1 MDSQSTDMTKRIP
14 DSSQSS
20 RHGIARVLSKR
31 GLCSRTQAA
40 EWARSG
46 RVRVNGRV
54 IFDPEHPVYSE
65 HDHIEVNGADAHA
78 GERIYLMLNK
88 PRGVVTTVRD
98 ERGRDTVYRC
108 FEGADLPWIAPVGR
122 LDRAS
127 EGLLL
132 FSNDPEWAA
141 RVSGP
146 ARIDKVYHVQVNGIP
161 GAAQLARMR
170 DGLEEEGELLKAKVA
185 HLLRQGSRNA
195 WLEIILDA
203 GRNRQIRRMLAALD
217 IGVLRLIRVAIG
229 SIPLGDLG
237 KGQWRYLSEQE
248 IKELSHG

>member
-1 MDSQSTDMTKRIP
+1 MKKSNAGLP
-14 DSSQSS
+14 AGP

-40 EWARSG
+40 DWVRSG
-46 RVRVNGRV
+46 RVRVNGRL
-54 IFDPEHPVYSE
+54 IFDPEHPVSGE
-65 HDHIEVNGADAHA
+65 HDHIEVDGVDAHA

-88 PRGVVTTVRD
+88 PRGVVTTARD

-146 ARIDKVYHVQVNGIP
+146 ARIGKVYHVQVNCIP
-161 GAAQLARMR
+161 DTAQLARLQ
-170 DGLEEEGELLKAKVA
+170 DGIEDQGEWLKTRAIR
-185 HLLRQGSRNA
+185 LLRHGARNA

-229 SIPLGDLG
+229 SILLGDLG
-237 KGQWRYLSEQE
+237 KGQWRYLNEQE
-248 IKELSHG
+248 IKELSRT

>member
-1 MDSQSTDMTKRIP
+1 MKKPNADLP
-14 DSSQSS
+14 AGP

-31 GLCSRTQAA
+31 GLCSRVQAA
-40 EWARSG
+40 DWVRSG
-46 RVRVNGRV
+46 QVRVNGRV
-54 IFDPEHPVYSE
+54 IFDPEHPVSGE
-65 HDHIEVNGADAHA
+65 HDRIEVGGADAHA
-78 GERIYLMLNK
+78 AERIYLMLNK
-88 PRGVVTTVRD
+88 PRGMVTTVRD

-146 ARIDKVYHVQVNGIP
+146 ARIAKVYHVQINCIP
-161 GAAQLARMR
+161 EAAQLARLQ
-170 DGLEEEGELLKAKVA
+170 DGIEDRGEWLKTRAIR
-185 HLLRQGSRNA
+185 LLRQGSRNA
-195 WLEIILDA
+195 WLEIVLDE

-237 KGQWRYLSEQE
+237 KGQWRYLNERE

>member
-1 MDSQSTDMTKRIP
+1 MTKR
-14 DSSQSS
+14 SAGSLSGS

-40 EWARSG
+40 DWVRSG

-54 IFDPEHPVYSE
+54 IFDPEHPVSGE
-65 HDHIEVNGADAHA
+65 HDHIEVDGAHAHA

-88 PRGVVTTVRD
+88 PRGVVTSARD

-146 ARIDKVYHVQVNGIP
+146 ARIEKIYHVQINCVP
-161 GAAQLARMR
+161 DAAQLSR
-170 DGLEEEGELLKAKVA
+170 LHEGIEDNGEMLKAKSVR
-185 HLLRQGSRNA
+185 LLRQGARNA
-195 WLEIILDA
+195 WLEIVLEQ
-203 GRNRQIRRMLAALD
+203 GRNRQIRRMLSALD

-229 SIPLGDLG
+229 SILLGDLG
-237 KGQWRYLSEQE
+237 KGQWRYLSERE

>member
-1 MDSQSTDMTKRIP
+1 MTKRSAGP
-14 DSSQSS
+14 LSGS
-20 RHGIARVLSKR
+20 RHGVARVLSKR

-40 EWARSG
+40 DWVRSG

-54 IFDPEHPVYSE
+54 IFDLEHPVSGE
-65 HDHIEVNGADAHA
+65 HDHIEVDGADAHA
-78 GERIYLMLNK
+78 AKQIYLMLNK
-88 PRGVVTTVRD
+88 PRGMVTTVRD

-146 ARIDKVYHVQVNGIP
+146 ARIAKVYHVQVNCIP
-161 GAAQLARMR
+161 EAAQLARLQ
-170 DGLEEEGELLKAKVA
+170 DGIEDRCEMLKTRAIRV
-185 HLLRQGSRNA
+185 LRQGARNA
-195 WLEIILDA
+195 WLEIILDE
-203 GRNRQIRRMLAALD
+203 GRNRQIRCMLAALD
-217 IGVLRLIRVAIG
+217 IDVLRLIRVAIG

-237 KGQWRYLSEQE
+237 KGRWRYLNEQE

>member
-14 DSSQSS
+14 DSSQGS

-40 EWARSG
+40 EWVRSG
-46 RVRVNGRV
+46 RVRVNGV
-54 IFDPEHPVYSE
+54 VVLDPEHLVYSE
-65 HDHIEVNGADAHA
+65 HDHIEVDGADAHA

-146 ARIDKVYHVQVNGIP
+146 ARIRKIYHVQIKCIP
-161 GAAQLARMR
+161 DAAQLARMR
-170 DGLEEEGELLKAKVA
+170 DGLEEGGELLKARVA
-185 HLLRQGSRNA
+185 RLLRQGSRNA
-195 WLEIILDA
+195 WLEIVLDA

-229 SIPLGDLG
+229 PIPLGDLG

>member
-1 MDSQSTDMTKRIP
+1 MKKSNAGLP
-14 DSSQSS
+14 AGP

-40 EWARSG
+40 DWVRSG
-46 RVRVNGRV
+46 RVRVNGWV
-54 IFDPEHPVYSE
+54 IFDPEHPVSGE
-65 HDHIEVNGADAHA
+65 HDHIEVGGADAHA
-78 GERIYLMLNK
+78 GKRIYLMLNK
-88 PRGVVTTVRD
+88 PRGVVTSACD
-98 ERGRDTVYRC
+98 EHGRDTVYRC
-108 FEGADLPWIAPVGR
+108 FEGANLPWLAPVGR

-146 ARIDKVYHVQVNGIP
+146 ARIAKVYHVQVNGIP
-161 GAAQLARMR
+161 EAAQLARLR
-170 DGLEEEGELLKAKVA
+170 DGFEDQGEWLKAKVA
-185 HLLRQGSRNA
+185 RLLRQGSRNA
-195 WLEIILDA
+195 WLEIALDE

-237 KGQWRYLSEQE
+237 KGQWRYLSERE
-248 IKELSHG
+248 IKELSQT

>member
-1 MDSQSTDMTKRIP
+1 MTKRSAGP
-14 DSSQSS
+14 LSGS
-20 RHGIARVLSKR
+20 RHGVARVLSKR

-40 EWARSG
+40 DWVRSG

-54 IFDPEHPVYSE
+54 IFDPEHPVSGE
-65 HDHIEVNGADAHA
+65 HDHIEVDGAGAHA
-78 GERIYLMLNK
+78 AKRIYLMLNK
-88 PRGVVTTVRD
+88 PRGMVTTARD
-98 ERGRDTVYRC
+98 ERGRDAVYRC

-146 ARIDKVYHVQVNGIP
+146 ARIAKVYHVQVNCIP
-161 GAAQLARMR
+161 EAAQLACLQ
-170 DGLEEEGELLKAKVA
+170 DGIEDQDEWLKTRAIR
-185 HLLRQGSRNA
+185 LLRQGSRNA
-195 WLEIILDA
+195 WLEIVLDE
-203 GRNRQIRRMLAALD
+203 GRNRQIRRMLAVLD

-237 KGQWRYLSEQE
+237 KGQWRYLNERE

>member
-1 MDSQSTDMTKRIP
+1 MAKCSAGPLSG
-14 DSSQSS
+14 S
-20 RHGIARVLSKR
+20 RHGVARVLSKR
-31 GLCSRTQAA
+31 GLCSRVQAA
-40 EWARSG
+40 AWVRSG

-54 IFDPEHPVYSE
+54 VLDPEHPVYGE
-65 HDHIEVNGADAHA
+65 RDQVEVDGAHAHA
-78 GERIYLMLNK
+78 GKRIYLMLNK
-88 PRGVVTTVRD
+88 PRGVITSARD

-108 FEGADLPWIAPVGR
+108 FEGADLPWIAAVGR

-146 ARIDKVYHVQVNGIP
+146 ARIGKIYHVQINCIP
-161 GAAQLARMR
+161 EAAQLARMR
-170 DGLEEEGELLKAKVA
+170 DGLEEGGELLKAKVA
-185 HLLRQGSRNA
+185 RLLRQGSRNA

-248 IKELSHG
+248 IKELSHS